1 MEKEKLMS
9 YVLGYKPNYIDENE
23 VQFNFLNEAELE
35 IIWRGISRKFCVYGT
50 EWCPIEQENDEWFDN
65 GYCFETED
73 LMIFPSFEEQNE
85 CEDCNGEGYT
95 QEFVGCSR
103 PASDCCGGCYA
114 SVSCECENRFYPL

>member
-1 MEKEKLMS
+1 MNLKLLIIFFFFAIIFGCKSECKNCDGTGEK
-9 YVLGYKPNYIDENE
+9 P
-23 VQFNFLNEAELE
+23 
-35 IIWRGISRKFCVYGT
+35 
-50 EWCPIEQENDEWFDN
+50 
-65 GYCFETED
+65 CFECYGNG
-73 LMIFPSFEEQNE
+73 IVE